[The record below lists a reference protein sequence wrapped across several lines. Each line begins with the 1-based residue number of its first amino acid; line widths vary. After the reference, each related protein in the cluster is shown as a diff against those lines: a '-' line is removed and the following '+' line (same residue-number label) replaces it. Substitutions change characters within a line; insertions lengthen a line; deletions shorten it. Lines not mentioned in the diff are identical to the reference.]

1 MNSAMHNARKRSP
14 ESVVRPTAMGDRMI
28 IYSRSPSFAL
38 TTSLSSGLAGVLFL
52 FQGAWGWCLASTLL
66 SISMG
71 PWQARITFDAP
82 LLTLRGTI
90 ATRYREGTD
99 EAVFLLGDLKII
111 RRNYTTGL
119 AFFVAGLIGLALV
132 ASGLSNTVKE
142 FGIRSLSS
150 TQRLLMIASGLWFS
164 GVALSIAHLDFPR
177 RKLILGASTERP
189 EIMFVADRRQRCQL
203 EFIVR
208 AVRLREVMQN
218 VGLGIYEHTKDQS
231 ISIRSKSREDGV
243 ER

>member
-1 MNSAMHNARKRSP
+1 M
-14 ESVVRPTAMGDRMI
+14 
-28 IYSRSPSFAL
+28 AL
-38 TTSLSSGLAGVLFL
+38 
-52 FQGAWGWCLASTLL
+52 TLL

-71 PWQARITFDAP
+71 AWQERITFHTP

-90 ATRYREGTD
+90 ATRHREGTD
-99 EAVFLLGDLKII
+99 EAVFLLGDVKII

-119 AFFVAGLIGLALV
+119 AFFVAGLLGLALV
-132 ASGLSNTVKE
+132 ASGVSDTGKE
-142 FGIRSLSS
+142 LWIHSLSS
-150 TQRLLMIASGLWFS
+150 TRRILMIASGFWFS

-189 EIMFVADRRQRCQL
+189 EIMFVADRRQRRQL
-203 EFIVR
+203 DFLVR
-208 AVRLREVMQN
+208 AVKLREVMQN

-231 ISIRSKSREDGV
+231 ISLRSKPREDGV